1 MTTIYAININQKI
14 NLEEFRDLLFFIN
27 EDKKKEYFVLE
38 NERMLYV
45 PYWGIY

>member
-1 MTTIYAININQKI
+1 MTTIYAININQNI
-14 NLEEFRDLLFFIN
+14 NSKEFKDLFIFIN

-38 NERMLYV
+38 SKKMPYV